1 MTKEGLNLT
10 LDGGRKARTPASVS
24 VVASGSAL
32 EFLRPDF
39 HSRTSDQLH
48 IFEME
53 PDAEIPAE
61 IIHDAQVMVVE
72 VDPAIGSSMD
82 RIKHIHALRPNL
94 PIVVGLR
101 DAGVSTVRTLLRQGV
116 EDIASVPFQ
125 LEEMLDSIAN
135 AVEDNYAEVETEIEL
150 APLFAVVKS
159 RGGEGAT
166 TVTTHLGKHLLEY
179 GQSGRGVCIL
189 DLDIQAGS
197 VAPYLGVTPR
207 RSLEDLLE
215 AGHRLDGSV
224 LRSVAMRR
232 DDGIHVI
239 AAPFD
244 IQPLE
249 TVDSDQL
256 LRVIKLARQEFDF
269 VLIDLPSNWTNWNLS
284 TLLEASQIL
293 MVVEL
298 EISSLRQA
306 KRWLELF
313 NSVGV
318 NASKVAVAVN
328 RVEKKLFGSISL
340 RDVREALKRDVLVG
354 LPNEGAK
361 ILTAQDQG
369 MLCSEI
375 QGKNKFDAEMSRL
388 AEMLVD
394 RSSRGQGS

>member
-1 MTKEGLNLT
+1 M
-10 LDGGRKARTPASVS
+10 RIPAKVS
-24 VVASGSAL
+24 VVASDSAL
-32 EFLRPDF
+32 EVLRPDF
-39 HSRTSDQLH
+39 HSRTSDQLQ

-53 PDAEIPAE
+53 PGAKIPEE
-61 IIHDAQVMVVE
+61 IIQDAQVMVVE
-72 VDPAIGSSMD
+72 VDPAVASSMD
-82 RIKHIHALRPNL
+82 RIKQIRGLRPNL
-94 PIVVGLR
+94 PLVVGLR
-101 DAGVSTVRTLLRQGV
+101 DAGVSTVRVLLRQGV

-135 AVEDNYAEVETEIEL
+135 AVEDSYSEVEAETEL
-150 APLFAVVKS
+150 APLIAVVKS

-166 TVTTHLGKHLLEY
+166 TVTTHLGKHLLEW

-207 RSLEDLLE
+207 RSLDDLLE
-215 AGHRLDGSV
+215 AGHRLDSSV

-269 VLIDLPSNWTNWNLS
+269 VLIDLPANWTNWNLS

-354 LPNEGAK
+354 LPNEGSK

-375 QGKNKFDAEMSRL
+375 QGKNKFDAEVSKL
-388 AEMLVD
+388 TEMLVD
-394 RSSRGQGS
+394 RISREHGA